1 MATLDERITALAQAV
16 AADIKAL
23 GSQLASTP
31 PGTGGATSLIAMTMA
46 ALDVARDA
54 GQLQANALV
63 SVADKKTVALCV
75 SSNEYRLLEAP
86 IATFTTGWDAN
97 KMASGVVLLDSQTV
111 ASFPGAGQRVVLS
124 QVGHSTGKHY
134 AEVVYYGGNASGDC
148 SVGVAHAGIPLD
160 SQVGYNGGGQEAG
173 LFQNSGNIYA
183 DGILERSSSRFAA
196 SGSVV
201 CVAYDADA
209 RMVFLRVDEGPW
221 TGDPAVGFGGVSPN
235 GTDQLFLAVC
245 TPAGAAFRGVFE
257 GPFHYSPPPGYG
269 PWSGT

>member
-23 GSQLASTP
+23 GSRLASTP
-31 PGTGGATSLIAMTMA
+31 PSTGGATSLTAMTMA

-54 GQLQANALV
+54 GQLQANALI

-75 SSNEYRLLEAP
+75 STNEYRLLEAP

-111 ASFPGAGQRVVLS
+111 AAFPGAGQRVVLS

-148 SVGVAHAGIPLD
+148 SIGVAHAGIPLD

-173 LFQNSGNIYA
+173 LFQNSGNIYLN
-183 DGILERSSSRFAA
+183 GKLERASSRFAA

-235 GTDQLFLAVC
+235 GTGPLFLAVC

>member
-54 GQLQANALV
+54 GQLQANTLI

-148 SVGVAHAGIPLD
+148 SVGVAHAGIPLN

-173 LFQNSGNIYA
+173 LFQSSGNIYA
-183 DGILERSSSRFAA
+183 NGRLERASSRFAA

-209 RMVFLRVDEGPW
+209 RMVFLRVGEGPW

>member
-23 GSQLASTP
+23 HSQLASTP
-31 PGTGGATSLIAMTMA
+31 PGTGGAASLPAMTMA

-54 GQLQANALV
+54 GQLQANALI

-75 SSNEYRLLEAP
+75 SPNEYRLLEAP
-86 IATFTTGWDAN
+86 IATFTTGWDAS
-97 KMASGVVLLDSQTV
+97 KMASGIVLLDSQTV
-111 ASFPGAGQRVVLS
+111 AAFPGAGQRVALS

-148 SVGVAHAGIPLD
+148 SIGVAHAGIPLD
-160 SQVGYNGGGQEAG
+160 SQVGYDGGGQEAG
-173 LFQNSGNIYA
+173 LFQNSGNIYV
-183 DGILERSSSRFAA
+183 DGKLERTGSGFAA

-209 RMVFLRVDEGPW
+209 RMVFLRVGEGPW
-221 TGDPAVGFGGVSPN
+221 SGDPAVGFGGVSPS
-235 GTDQLFLAVC
+235 GAGPLFLAVC

>member
-173 LFQNSGNIYA
+173 LFQSSGNIYA
-183 DGILERSSSRFAA
+183 NGKLGRSSSRFAA

-209 RMVFLRVDEGPW
+209 RMVFLRVDKGPW

>member
-111 ASFPGAGQRVVLS
+111 ASFPGAGQRAVLS

-148 SVGVAHAGIPLD
+148 SVGVAHAGIPLN

-183 DGILERSSSRFAA
+183 DGKLERASSRFAA